1 MRPQI
6 LSALANP
13 IYRAVAV
20 GNAVSMLGIWM
31 QKVAVGWL
39 AWDLSHS
46 TVWLGAVAA
55 ADLLPAVFLSSFFG
69 SLADGRNKAHLVML
83 AQTAAMVQSLVL
95 ATLTFTGIIEVW
107 SLFGLTLALGV
118 ANSVD
123 QPSRLSLLREIV
135 EPRHLTSA
143 ITLNSISYNLARF
156 IGPMLAGL
164 LITRVDIGVTFLV
177 SAATLGCFA
186 LILMRVPR
194 PPPPSGQRPRMLAG
208 TGDGYRYILSHP
220 MLRRTLLVNLTF
232 GATVGGVN
240 QLLPA
245 LADRLFGRG
254 VSGFVELT
262 VSAGLGAVVAGMLL
276 LAFPPAGRMFGR
288 MIPCLGGAAL
298 ALAAL
303 AVATDYWIG
312 IGALFAATFTS
323 TYAAI
328 ICQST
333 LIEQSR
339 PDMLGRVM
347 GVYSVQVRGAPSLGG
362 FAMGMLAPFV
372 GFPAIILACAL
383 WAAIYAILLL
393 PGRKRN

>member
-6 LSALANP
+6 LSALASP

-39 AWDLSHS
+39 AWELSHS
-46 TVWLGAVAA
+46 TAWLGAVAA

-186 LILMRVPR
+186 LSLLRVPR
-194 PPPPSGQRPRMLAG
+194 RPPPSGQRPRMLAG

-240 QLLPA
+240 QMLPA

-262 VSAGLGAVVAGMLL
+262 VSAGLGAVAAGMLL
-276 LAFPPAGRMFGR
+276 LAFPPAGRMAGR

-362 FAMGMLAPFV
+362 FAMGLLAPFV

-393 PGRKRN
+393 RGRKWN